1 MRKINRI
8 QKGKKVLYI
17 SIIAAVAALGTI
29 ACGSTESETETPVE
43 IESSQP
49 VESSEEES
57 TAETVTQTAAEEEM
71 PLFGQ
76 ITEIDEDMITLALA
90 EQPALPEGEKPGP
103 ETEGE
108 EAAEIPTQLNESES
122 ASEET
127 AGAAYEEGSAEEASE
142 ATQNPDGQADEEIS
156 LHLTGETRT
165 IQISDTTKV
174 IINGEEASVAA
185 LSVND
190 VVTVE
195 MEGDTVVSITAG
207 MEEQEKTN
215 GAEKTEGTEETQTVS
230 GTEESTAAE

>member
-1 MRKINRI
+1 MRKINGI
-8 QKGKKVLYI
+8 QKGKKVLYV

-29 ACGSTESETETPVE
+29 ACGSTESETPVE
-43 IESSQP
+43 IESTQP

-76 ITEIDEDMITLALA
+76 ITEIDEDTITLALA

-127 AGAAYEEGSAEEASE
+127 ADAAYEEGSAEEASE

-195 MEGDTVVSITAG
+195 MEGDTVVFITAG
-207 MEEQEKTN
+207 MEEQ
-215 GAEKTEGTEETQTVS
+215 EKTEGTEETQTVS

>member
-1 MRKINRI
+1 MRKINGI
-8 QKGKKVLYI
+8 QKGKKVLYV

-29 ACGSTESETETPVE
+29 ACGSTESETPVE
-43 IESSQP
+43 IESTHP

-76 ITEIDEDMITLALA
+76 ITEIDEDTITLALA

-127 AGAAYEEGSAEEASE
+127 ADAAYEEGSAEEASE

-207 MEEQEKTN
+207 MEEQEKT
-215 GAEKTEGTEETQTVS
+215 EGTEETHTVS